1 MTRSIPICP
10 SSRAAVNEFVTS
22 ILEDRT
28 PFPSDIDAAYWTGV
42 GLLAHES
49 AMEGGTVKSLPK
61 YEEL

>member
-1 MTRSIPICP
+1 MAVPIRIWSM
-10 SSRAAVNEFVTS
+10 SSLPS